1 MQQRPNYI
9 DYAKVITM
17 FLVIYGHYVPY
28 MGLEMN
34 DSTLWKSVHVINLF
48 HMPLFFFISGMLFK
62 QIPYKESLRKIW
74 SSLLVPYILLGVITI
89 AIGLAIKAFVNGIT
103 IKDIAINGIA
113 FVTAG
118 DLMGS
123 LIYSGPLWFCFAL
136 VLIKLLQSIDNKIVK
151 VVGGTIRHSCPLQRK
166 CTSLQIRFSFSR

>member
-48 HMPLFFFISGMLFK
+48 HMPLFFLLSGMCFNPEKIGNAMSLFRK
-62 QIPYKESLRKIW
+62 VWKNLLLPYCVFVVIGKMLCWNVAIPKLLNNPIREIW
-74 SSLLVPYILLGVITI
+74 YIIQGEGSYSVWFLMCLAVVQVVAWIVSRSNAPIVRICWMIPGVC
-89 AIGLAIKAFVNGIT
+89 V
-103 IKDIAINGIA
+103 
-113 FVTAG
+113 
-118 DLMGS
+118 LMGGGGA
-123 LIYSGPLWFCFAL
+123 SG
-136 VLIKLLQSIDNKIVK
+136 
-151 VVGGTIRHSCPLQRK
+151 CPCK
-166 CTSLQIRFSFSR
+166 AVAF